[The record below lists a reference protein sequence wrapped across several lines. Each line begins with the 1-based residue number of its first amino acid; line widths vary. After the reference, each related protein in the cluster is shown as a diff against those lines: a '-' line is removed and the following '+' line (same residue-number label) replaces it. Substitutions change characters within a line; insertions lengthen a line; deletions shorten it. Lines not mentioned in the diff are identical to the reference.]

1 MSRSQKAMGTAE
13 STQSR
18 VSQSRGRDSTASD
31 AVRSSRDDQF
41 ETDWFGRLRATAFSR
56 RVREFSGEGSER
68 ISNQRRFVVAS
79 GPPDESRTEFG
90 AFGMRRAQ

>member
-1 MSRSQKAMGTAE
+1 MSRSQKAMGTPD
-13 STQSR
+13 SSWSR
-18 VSQSRGRDSTASD
+18 ASQFLGRDSSASD
-31 AVRSSRDDQF
+31 ATSSSRDDQF

-56 RVREFSGEGSER
+56 RVREFSGEGSDR
-68 ISNQRRFVVAS
+68 ISNQQRFVVAS